1 MCALPYFK
9 KELFLLRN
17 FFLKRHGQ
25 RYVGRTY
32 FGKELETDPRDFVQ
46 RMILNFGFWEPNIS
60 SYVSRSLSPGD
71 TFADV
76 GANVGYYS
84 LLASTLV
91 GQSGQVVSFE
101 ASPRTYQ
108 LLLDNLRRSRCDNV
122 RALNVAVAD
131 SEGTIAFYEGP
142 AHALGVASTLQPQ
155 RGGERVQVEAST
167 LLKLLSPEER
177 ASLRLL
183 KIDIEGG
190 EPPVIRQLLAQI
202 DQYSPELEI
211 IVEVNPA
218 LEHDPWPELLEMARQ
233 AGFTAHV
240 FENEYDDSWYLGW
253 SQVREPVRLEA
264 YAGHQQDLVLSRRPD
279 VRRAARG
286 PALVRQQVPVESLG
300 SSRS

>member
-17 FFLKRHGQ
+17 FFLKRLGQ

-32 FGKELETDPRDFVQ
+32 FGKELETDPHDFVQ

-91 GQSGQVVSFE
+91 GPSGRVVSFE

-108 LLLDNLRRSRCDNV
+108 LLLENLRRSGCDNA

-131 SEGTIAFYEGP
+131 RDGTITFYEGP

-155 RGGERVQVEAST
+155 RGGKRVQVEAST
-167 LLKLLSPEER
+167 LLKLLSSEER

-183 KIDIEGG
+183 KMDIEGG
-190 EPPVIRQLLAQI
+190 EPPVMRQILAQI

-211 IVEVNPA
+211 IVEVTPA
-218 LEHDPWPELLEMARQ
+218 LENDPWPELLGLAREL
-233 AGFTAHV
+233 GFTAHV

-253 SQVREPVRLEA
+253 SQVREPVRLEV
-264 YAGHQQDLVLSRRPD
+264 YSGQQQDLVLSRRPD
-279 VRRAARG
+279 VRRAASGR
-286 PALVRQQVPVESLG
+286 PLARQQLPAEL
-300 SSRS
+300 R